1 MPEPPERRAVDS
13 SQSGEFD
20 PTDNS
25 ARAVHDD
32 SDSRIWRNAVFADA
46 IEWAAEV
53 HGQREA
59 LVCEGQRITYDE
71 LAERV
76 RAFARGLVD
85 LGVEPG
91 EHVCLWMSD
100 RIEWMVARWAV
111 PYVGAVLIPLNTR
124 FRDAD
129 TGYILKQSDSVMLIV
144 EDGFENISYFAILA
158 RLVPDWRDQLPDR
171 WCVSELPRLRK
182 VVGLGADLPPGMVPF
197 EKVEALGREQL
208 PKDDLLESRR
218 ESVRPDDIAQLLYT
232 SGTTS
237 LPKGAMVRHG
247 ALLQNNRNTV
257 DRLRLGPD
265 DRFLAPVPLF
275 TATGTGYTL
284 STLFAGGA
292 FVIGRRFT
300 PESFCRLLQDEKI
313 TFTFFVDTMV
323 RDLQDFDALGSYD
336 YTHLRTGAGGPL
348 SPAGLRWVVEAFGA
362 DEMCNVYGMSET
374 SNAIARSWWYEPL
387 DLRADT
393 NGLPV
398 EGVSVRIVD
407 AESGVEMPTGSIGEI
422 RVSGYTV
429 MAGYYNRPEENAAA
443 FDEEGWL
450 RTGDLGEMTDDGHL
464 VFRGRLKEMIKPSGF
479 NVATLE
485 IEDFV
490 NRYPGVGEAFVVGV
504 PDRRLGEA
512 AFVFVKPRPGQ
523 SVDADALIEHCR
535 EHIAGYK
542 VPRHVRIV
550 DAFPMTG
557 SGKVRRL
564 ELKEEARRL
573 VEQKV
578 ADT

>member
-1 MPEPPERRAVDS
+1 MMAVAED
-13 SQSGEFD
+13 
-20 PTDNS
+20 
-25 ARAVHDD
+25 R
-32 SDSRIWRNAVFADA
+32 WRWKDAVFADA
-46 IEWAAEV
+46 IDWAAET
-53 HGQREA
+53 HGDREA
-59 LVCEGQRITYDE
+59 VACEDERISYRE
-71 LAERV
+71 LAARV
-76 RAFARGLVD
+76 RAFARGLIE
-85 LGVEPG
+85 LGVAPG

-111 PYVGAVLIPLNTR
+111 PYAGAVLVPLNTR

-144 EDGFENISYFAILA
+144 EDGFGQISYFDILG
-158 RLVPDWRDQLPDR
+158 RLVPDWRQQAADGWR
-171 WCVSELPRLRK
+171 VGEMPRLRR
-182 VVGLGADLPPGMVPF
+182 VVGLGADLPRSMVRFEDVEKIGRTLVDEDDVLARRRRAVAPGDV
-197 EKVEALGREQL
+197 
-208 PKDDLLESRR
+208 
-218 ESVRPDDIAQLLYT
+218 AQLLYT

-257 DRLRLGPD
+257 ERLRLGPD

-284 STLFAGGA
+284 STLFAGGS
-292 FVIGRRFT
+292 FVIGRRFS
-300 PESFCRLLQDEKI
+300 PEHFCRTLQDERI

-323 RDLQDFDALGSYD
+323 RDLQDFAGLADFD
-336 YTHLRTGAGGPL
+336 YSHFRTGAGGPL

-362 DEMCNVYGMSET
+362 AEMCNVYGMSET
-374 SNAIARSWWYEPL
+374 SNAIARSWWHEPL
-387 DLRADT
+387 ELRADT

-398 EGVSVRIVD
+398 DGVSVRIVD
-407 AESGVEMPTGSIGEI
+407 AETGAVLPAGAVGEI

-429 MAGYYNRPEENAAA
+429 MAGYYNRPDETAAA
-443 FDEEGWL
+443 FDEGGWL
-450 RTGDLGEMTDDGHL
+450 RTGDLGERTADGHL
-464 VFRGRLKEMIKPSGF
+464 IFRGRLKEMIKPSGF

-490 NRYPGVGEAFVVGV
+490 NRYPGVSEAIVVGV

-523 SVDADALIEHCR
+523 TIDAGALIDYCR
-535 EHIAGYK
+535 QHIAGYK
-542 VPRHVRIV
+542 VPRHVRVV
-550 DAFPMTG
+550 DGFPMTG

-564 ELKEEARRL
+564 ELKERARRL
-573 VEQKV
+573 VEGET
-578 ADT
+578 ADA